1 MANVPPAAVTIT
13 STVGPGLSAVANS
26 FTNVVNLEY
35 DFAKNTV
42 KVTHAGGRLISYYD
56 YSAIVTVTH
65 TISGGATTVTITT

>member
-1 MANVPPAAVTIT
+1 MANVPPASLTIT

-26 FTNVVNLEY
+26 FSNVVNLEY
-35 DFAKNTV
+35 DFVKNTV